1 MTISHV
7 FIEVDGSPLDNEIYS
22 QLQDVVV
29 DQHAHLPDMFTIT
42 IHDEM
47 DPRTSKYTILDSDT
61 FKLGKKVKI
70 KAEQYDDLVH
80 PSGQKL
86 TLIEGEITA
95 LEPHFDASMIVEL
108 TVRGYDKSHRGY
120 REIKSKTYVNSKDSD
135 LAQSIASASGL
146 SSQVDSTRTV
156 YKHIYQNNQ
165 SDLAFLQQ
173 RAWRIGFE
181 CYVEDGKLFFREPKV
196 DSEVCE
202 IEFGRD
208 LITFRPRMTVVE
220 QVTETVVKGWDPT
233 KKEAIIGKS
242 TSGQLYAKVG
252 DSKTGKQ
259 YASDFGTSKL
269 VIVDHPVD
277 TQAEADAIA
286 KARMDEISGSFI
298 EAEGKAYHKPE
309 IRAGKTVKLVNLGD
323 RFSGTYLVTSATHI
337 WSGSEGFSTTFK
349 VKGTR
354 SGTFFE
360 QLTRQDPVNKWTG
373 VVPAIVTNTQDPDKW
388 GRVKLK
394 YPWMDDTQD
403 SGWARIVSVGA
414 GPDSGLIAVPEVKD
428 EVLVAFEH
436 GDFNRPY
443 VLGGLWNGKDKP
455 PSATTGAADGEAP
468 QVRGWRSRTGHYISM
483 FDNADNKVEIA
494 TAGGHTITLD
504 DKNKK
509 LEIKSSGGM
518 EITVDDNSGDVKV
531 KAGGKLVIESGT
543 NLELI
548 SGGDVSI
555 KATMNM
561 KLQANGMIDITASG
575 PVNIKGAMVNL
586 N

>member
-1 MTISHV
+1 
-7 FIEVDGSPLDNEIYS
+7 
-22 QLQDVVV
+22 
-29 DQHAHLPDMFTIT
+29 
-42 IHDEM
+42 
-47 DPRTSKYTILDSDT
+47 
-61 FKLGKKVKI
+61 
-70 KAEQYDDLVH
+70 
-80 PSGQKL
+80 
-86 TLIEGEITA
+86 
-95 LEPHFDASMIVEL
+95 
-108 TVRGYDKSHRGY
+108 
-120 REIKSKTYVNSKDSD
+120 
-135 LAQSIASASGL
+135 
-146 SSQVDSTRTV
+146 
-156 YKHIYQNNQ
+156 
-165 SDLAFLQQ
+165 
-173 RAWRIGFE
+173 
-181 CYVEDGKLFFREPKV
+181 
-196 DSEVCE
+196 
-202 IEFGRD
+202 
-208 LITFRPRMTVVE
+208 MTVAE
-220 QVTETVVKGWDPT
+220 QVTETVVKGWDPA

-242 TSGQLYAKVG
+242 TSGKLYAKVG
-252 DSKTGKQ
+252 DSKKGEQ

-269 VIVDHPVD
+269 VVVDHPVE

-286 KARMDEISGSFI
+286 KARMDEISGAFI
-298 EAEGKAYHKPE
+298 EAEGKAYHRPE
-309 IRAGKTVKLVNLGD
+309 IRAGKTVKLYGLGE
-323 RFSGTYLVTSATHI
+323 RFSGTYLVTSATH
-337 WSGSEGFSTTFK
+337 SYAGDRGFSTNFT
-349 VKGTR
+349 VRGTR

-360 QLTRQDPVNKWTG
+360 RLTRQDPVNKWTG

-388 GRVKLK
+388 GRIKLK
-394 YPWMDDTQD
+394 YPWMDDAQE

-509 LEIKSSGGM
+509 LEIKSAGGM

-531 KAGGKLVIESGT
+531 KGGGNLVIDAGRK
-543 NLELI
+543 LELK

-555 KATMNM
+555 QATMNM
-561 KLQANGMIDITASG
+561 KLQANGMIDITANG